1 MPKNNTILEVTNLN
15 AAYGQSKVIF
25 DINLN
30 VKLNERVAIVGRNG
44 AGKTTMLKCI
54 AGLLKAS
61 SGSVIYDGMEIM
73 GKAPFEVAK
82 MGLKYIDQDKE
93 VFLDLTVREN
103 LQLSSYATGDYNW
116 DRVFEHFP
124 KLKILLDRKGAYLSG
139 GERQMLMI
147 GRAILGD
154 PKVLLIDEPTE
165 GLAPSIVNDLV
176 TTFHDL
182 SKDSAIIIVG
192 QNLSFVSRVAQRI
205 YAVKEGRMIA
215 EIRDKEE
222 IKEATYSRYL

>member
-1 MPKNNTILEVTNLN
+1 
-15 AAYGQSKVIF
+15 
-25 DINLN
+25 
-30 VKLNERVAIVGRNG
+30 
-44 AGKTTMLKCI
+44 
-54 AGLLKAS
+54 
-61 SGSVIYDGMEIM
+61 
-73 GKAPFEVAK
+73 
-82 MGLKYIDQDKE
+82 
-93 VFLDLTVREN
+93 
-103 LQLSSYATGDYNW
+103 
-116 DRVFEHFP
+116 
-124 KLKILLDRKGAYLSG
+124 
-139 GERQMLMI
+139 MLMI